1 MINLSV
7 LIRAKQALP
16 VAANQQDFFP
26 LSCDIL
32 SNQLICFLGARF
44 SVLNIYLQ
52 MLAGIHKP
60 YSGDVSHFVTQCS
73 ARFPVIAYLNYNSTL
88 LSVLSGLENVKLPA
102 LYHQLDSK
110 EQIDLK
116 AVALLEEMN
125 YGADHSLLPAFMS
138 GLQKRHLL
146 IARAI
151 MLEPKILFIE
161 NPFAG
166 LELAEATIL
175 GDYLATLVKNKQMTV
190 ITSNA
195 HLDFVEHYG
204 QQIIYAAADHFEFFS
219 QWQSFLVYKQQ
230 HRLKF

>member
-1 MINLSV
+1 MINSTI
-7 LIRAKQALP
+7 LIRAENAIPL
-16 VAANQQDFFP
+16 ASRQQDFFP
-26 LSCDIL
+26 LTHDIL
-32 SNQLICFLGARF
+32 ANELICFLGARF
-44 SVLNIYLQ
+44 SVLNLYLQ

-60 YSGDVSHFVTQCS
+60 YAGEISHFVSHTTH
-73 ARFPVIAYLNYNSTL
+73 FPVIAYLNYNSAL
-88 LSVLSGLENVKLPA
+88 LSVLSGIENVKLPA
-102 LYHQLDSK
+102 LYHQLGSK
-110 EQIDLK
+110 DDIDLK
-116 AVALLEEMN
+116 VAALLAEIDYDAN
-125 YGADHSLLPAFMS
+125 HHLLPAFMS

-175 GDYLATLVKNKQMTV
+175 GDYLATLVKNKHMTV

-195 HLDFVEHYG
+195 HLDFVEHHG
-204 QQIIYAAADHFEFFS
+204 QKIIYATADKFEFFT
-219 QWQSFLVYKQQ
+219 QWEHFLLYKQQ

>member
-1 MINLSV
+1 MSHHPL
-7 LIRAKQALP
+7 LIRAENAIP
-16 VAANQQDFFP
+16 VATNQQDFFP
-26 LSCDIL
+26 LSYDVFA
-32 SNQLICFLGARF
+32 NQLVCFLGSRF

-60 YSGDVSHFVTQCS
+60 YSGDVTHFVTQCS
-73 ARFPVIAYLNYNSTL
+73 AQFPVIAYLNYNSTL
-88 LSVLSGLENVKLPA
+88 LSVLPGVENVKLPA
-102 LYHQLDSK
+102 LYHQLGSK

-116 AVALLEEMN
+116 VAALLAEMD

-151 MLEPKILFIE
+151 MLEPKIVFIE

-204 QQIIYAAADHFEFFS
+204 QQIIYAAADKFEFFS
-219 QWQSFLVYKQQ
+219 QWDRFLAYKQQ